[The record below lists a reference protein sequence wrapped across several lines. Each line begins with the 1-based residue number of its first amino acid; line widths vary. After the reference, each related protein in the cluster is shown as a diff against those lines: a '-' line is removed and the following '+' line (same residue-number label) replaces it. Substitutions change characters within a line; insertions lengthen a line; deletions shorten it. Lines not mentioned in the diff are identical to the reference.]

1 MGKWTIPFG
10 EIPGRMLQDIII
22 RRPAYEV
29 RHFARGKKGAQL
41 KDYQGCVDESPDGA
55 CLCEGHKIRIKIYIR
70 DCTTYAHDLVGSG

>member
-29 RHFARGKKGAQL
+29 RHFARGKKR
-41 KDYQGCVDESPDGA
+41 S
-55 CLCEGHKIRIKIYIR
+55 
-70 DCTTYAHDLVGSG
+70 TTKGLPGVC